1 MRYALLAAAVLAAL
15 AASKRTGSPV
25 TIIARDFAFE
35 APDTIPAGLTT
46 IHFVNR
52 GPDLHHSMLVR
63 LDGNHTAADF
73 AKAMEADGPPP
84 SWITFVGGPNAPAPG
99 GEANVVLN
107 LAPGQYLLVCLVP
120 GADGQPH
127 AMKGMIRSLMVAL
140 PKADITI
147 TLVDYGF
154 DLSAPLAA
162 GHRTIR
168 VKNTGNQPH
177 EVELIRLKPGTG
189 VDTPIHWMEHH
200 DSPRP
205 PADPLGGIAP
215 ISPGGEAEFTV
226 DLTPGK
232 YALVCFLP
240 DSHDGQPHYA
250 HGMTREVTIQ

>member
-1 MRYALLAAAVLAAL
+1 VRYALLAAAALAVLAAPP
-15 AASKRTGSPV
+15 RTNSPV
-25 TIIARDFAFE
+25 TIIARDYAFD

-52 GPDLHHSMLVR
+52 GPELHHSMLVR
-63 LDGNHTAADF
+63 LGEHHTAADF
-73 AKAMEADGPPP
+73 AKAMDAEGPPP

-99 GEANVVLN
+99 GDATVTLN
-107 LAPGQYLLVCLVP
+107 LAPGHYLLVCLVP

-127 AMKGMIRSLMVAL
+127 AMKGMVRPLTVTL
-140 PKADITI
+140 PNADVTVN
-147 TLVDYGF
+147 LVDYGF
-154 DLSAPLAA
+154 DLSAPLKA

-168 VKNTGNQPH
+168 VINTGSQAH
-177 EVELIRLKPGTG
+177 EVELIRLKPGTT
-189 VDTPIHWMEHH
+189 VAAPIHWMEHH

-240 DSHDGQPHYA
+240 DAHDGKPHYA
-250 HGMTREVTIQ
+250 HGMTREVTVQ